1 MKILYLEDN
10 THDADLTSRRLSRC
24 NPPILVD
31 VAHTLAEARAS
42 LFPKNDYDLV
52 LSDFRLP
59 DGTGLSL
66 LSEIRDK
73 KLPVAVVILTG
84 LGDEELALAAI
95 KGGADDYLA
104 KREGYLDK
112 LPEILEGALARFQTL
127 TTSHDIIRVLYIEH
141 NANDV
146 DLTKRHLA
154 RYAPQIKLEIAAG
167 VSEVLS
173 RFPDKP
179 DDEMPC
185 DVLLIDYHLPG
196 LNALEIIKILR
207 HERNLNI
214 PIVLVTGQGNDEL
227 AVNALRIGASDYLV
241 KRPDYL
247 YELPATLMNAYHNSR
262 LIHGQAVLAESEEK
276 YRKMFDTSP
285 LMIFL
290 IRDKKFI
297 YANENAAEK
306 LGYASPNEISGHAI
320 EKFISPAFRELVHEK
335 VEKTLRGIVN
345 PVIEMKMIKAGGQEF
360 DIEAAS
366 APLLLQD
373 GAATMVMAL
382 DITERKQGEEAL
394 RRSEKSLRLENE
406 INEIFLFSPDE
417 RLFQQILALTMRELD
432 SQIGFFGKVNQ
443 SGEME
448 LATFVQGKNDDVSSE
463 DNAAPVFP
471 PQMWGGLWG
480 KAIEEK
486 RTKFLNK
493 GLTPPKDH
501 QMISRAISTPII
513 QQNQLLGVIT
523 VANRDHDYNENDA
536 TQIELIANHI
546 APILSA
552 KLSRDFEERE
562 RIKAEEKLRQRLAEL
577 EALHTVSTELR
588 NAQTINEAFP
598 IFIDQCLKAF
608 DTDTGC
614 IWFYKPEDNLL
625 HREVA
630 RGWMAKL
637 KEKDTSPG
645 VGIAG
650 TVFTEGNIH
659 ISEEFINDPVSFVA
673 PPDVLPKGWGGI
685 CAPIRT
691 SAATIGVIF
700 ICLKK
705 PRKFTEEQIRLVESI
720 SLMAANAIHR
730 MNLFEITTRHV
741 QRLQGL
747 HEIDSAIAA
756 DVELPVT
763 LNILLEKTIELL
775 KADAADILLYDPVDQ
790 TLRAGAF
797 QGIQSRFQTI
807 RAVSIDQIVAGHAI
821 IENRVIYLD
830 NLPDDRDAQLQ
841 LLWKKEK
848 FKEQY
853 CIPLVAKNKVKGVLE
868 IFRRSAT
875 IPDPEWI
882 TFLKMLA
889 NEAAI
894 ALDNAELFNQN
905 IRAAKEIM
913 EAYDATIESW
923 SMFIDLRDNNLEG
936 HSNRVTVLTMKLAR
950 QMGVDEESLVHI
962 RRGSL
967 LHDIGKIA
975 VPDSILNKPGLL
987 TEEEWRIMRKHPVYA
1002 YEMLA
1007 PIEYLKP
1014 ALEIPYC
1021 HHERYDGSGYPRG
1034 LKGSEIPLAASI
1046 FSVIDVW
1053 DALTSDRLYRPAWK
1067 NQEAVEYIQEQSGK
1081 QFHPD
1086 VVRTF
1091 LELKEIWDKDQAA

>member
-10 THDADLTSRRLSRC
+10 THDADLTKRRLGRC
-24 NPPILVD
+24 NPPIEVE
-31 VAHTLAEARAS
+31 VAHTLAEARIS
-42 LFPKNDYDLV
+42 LQQPAEYDLV

-73 KLPVAVVILTG
+73 KLPMAVVILTG

-104 KREGYLDK
+104 KREGYLEK
-112 LPEILEGALARFQTL
+112 LPEILEGALARFQTV
-127 TTSHDIIRVLYIEH
+127 SSDRDIVRVIYIEH

-154 RYAPQIKLEIAAG
+154 RYAPQIKLEIVFG
-167 VSEVLS
+167 LSDVLN
-173 RFPDKP
+173 RFPGIP
-179 DDEMPC
+179 DGEMPC

-196 LNALEIIKILR
+196 LNALEVIKILR
-207 HERNLNI
+207 HERNLDI

-227 AVNALRIGASDYLV
+227 AVNALRMGASDYLV

-247 YELPATLMNAYHNSR
+247 YELPATIMNAYHNSR
-262 LIHGQAVLAESEEK
+262 LKKGQAVLAESEEK

-290 IRDKKFI
+290 IRNQRFI
-297 YANENAAEK
+297 YANSNAAKK
-306 LGYASPNEISGHAI
+306 LGFDSPQDLIGVESI
-320 EKFISPAFRELVHEK
+320 KFISQDFFDLIRK
-335 VEKTLRGIVN
+335 RVENTLNGVSN
-345 PVIEMKMIKAGGQEF
+345 PILDMKMTKTNGQQF
-360 DIEAAS
+360 DVEAAS
-366 APLLLQD
+366 APLLLHD
-373 GAATMVMAL
+373 GSATMVMAL

-394 RRSEKSLRLENE
+394 RKSEKSLRLENE
-406 INEIFLFSPDE
+406 INEIFLFSTEDK
-417 RLFQQILALTMRELD
+417 LFKRILSLTMRELD
-432 SQIGFFGKVNQ
+432 SQIGFFGKVNH

-448 LATFVQGKNDDVSSE
+448 LATFTQGLDETRQPLEAQN
-463 DNAAPVFP
+463 PVFP

-501 QMISRAISTPII
+501 KQISRAISTPII

-523 VANRDHDYNENDA
+523 IANRDHDYTQEDA
-536 TQIELIANHI
+536 VQIELIANHI

-562 RIKAEEKLRQRLAEL
+562 RIKAEEKLRQRLSEL
-577 EALHTVSTELR
+577 EVLHSVSTELR

-598 IFIDQCLKAF
+598 VLIDHCLQAI

-614 IWFYKPEDNLL
+614 IWFFKSEDNLL

-637 KEKDTSPG
+637 KEDAILPG

-650 TVFTEGNIH
+650 TVFANGTNH
-659 ISEEFINDPVSFVA
+659 ISDEFINDPLTYVT
-673 PPDVLPKGWGGI
+673 PQDVIPKGWGGI
-685 CAPIRT
+685 CVPIRT
-691 SAATIGVIF
+691 SARTIGVIF
-700 ICLKK
+700 ICMKK
-705 PRKFTEEQIRLVESI
+705 PRQFSDEQVRLIESI

-730 MNLFEITTRHV
+730 MDLYEMTTRHV

-763 LNILLEKTIELL
+763 LTILLEKTVELL
-775 KADAADILLYDPVDQ
+775 KADAADILLYDQGSQ
-790 TLRAGAF
+790 TLQAGAF
-797 QGIQSRFQTI
+797 QGIHSSFQKLKSVPI
-807 RAVSIDQIVAGHAI
+807 NKIYAGRAIL
-821 IENRVIYLD
+821 ENKVMYLD
-830 NLPDDRDAQLQ
+830 TMPDEKDTQLKQ
-841 LLWKKEK
+841 LWVKEK

-853 CIPLVAKNKVKGVLE
+853 CVPLVAKNKVKGVLE
-868 IFRRSAT
+868 IFRRTASV
-875 IPDPEWI
+875 PDPEWI

-905 IRAAKEIM
+905 LRAAKELM

-923 SMFIDLRDNNLEG
+923 SKFIDLRDNNLEG
-936 HSNRVTVLTMKLAR
+936 HSNRVTLLTVKLAR
-950 QMGVDEESLVHI
+950 KMGVDEDAIIHI
-962 RRGSL
+962 RRGAL
-967 LHDIGKIA
+967 LHDIGKMA

-987 TEEEWRIMRKHPVYA
+987 TEEEWRIMRKHPVSA

-1007 PIEYLKP
+1007 PIAYLRP

-1021 HHERYDGSGYPRG
+1021 HHERFDGSGYPRG

-1067 NQEAVEYIQEQSGK
+1067 NLEAVEYIQEQSGK

-1086 VVRTF
+1086 VVKAF
-1091 LELKEIWDKDQAA
+1091 LELKDIWNEENS